1 MKIFDSHI
9 HVQPWKMV
17 NPAALKLMQARRAD
31 VDEIHRMMYDPDALV
46 RHLDREKI
54 EAVCIINYVSP
65 DIMGFTDEANEFSAS
80 VAKKHPDRILAYG
93 SVHPLRSK
101 DPAGDMERLRAM
113 GIRGI
118 KIHPSH
124 MLFYPNQ
131 YRQGLRAL
139 QTVYEKAQ
147 EFGMP
152 VMIHTGT
159 SIFPGARNVYADP
172 IYADDVAIDFPK
184 LKIIL
189 AHGGRPLWM
198 ETAMFL
204 VRRFE
209 NVFFDVSSLPP
220 QSLLEYFPKLESFAD
235 KALWGSD
242 WPAPG
247 VPGMRAN
254 ADRFLALPL
263 SDDVRRRILFDNA
276 RRLYGWPGSRP

>member
-1 MKIFDSHI
+1 MKVFDSHI

-17 NPAALKLMQARRAD
+17 KPGALKMMQAKRTD
-31 VDEIHRMMYDPDALV
+31 TEEIHRIMYDPDALV

-54 EAVCIINYVSP
+54 DAVCIINYVSP
-65 DIMGFTDEANEFSAS
+65 DVMGFTEEVNEFSA
-80 VAKKHPDRILAYG
+80 ATARRHPDRILAYG
-93 SVHPLRSK
+93 SVHPLLTK
-101 DPAGDMERLRAM
+101 DAAADMARLRDA

-124 MLFYPNQ
+124 QLFYPNQ
-131 YRQGLRAL
+131 YRQDLKAL
-139 QTVYEKAQ
+139 ETIYRKAE
-147 EFGMP
+147 EFGMV

-159 SIFPGARNVYADP
+159 SIFPGARNIFADP
-172 IYADDVAIDFPK
+172 IYIDDVAIDFPK
-184 LKIIL
+184 LKLIL

-204 VRRFE
+204 VRRFA

-263 SDDVRRRILFDNA
+263 PDEVKRRILFDNA
-276 RRLYGWPGSRP
+276 HALYNWP